1 MLSLR
6 ESVRQTIYGGIAMS
20 GTAAPSLRIAFAQLE
35 DPRRPG
41 RTFTFPLDEIIL
53 IALCAAIGGAN
64 DWVAVETFAK
74 AKLAWFQRFLSLE
87 QGIPSHDTFGR
98 VFARLNPLA
107 FQNCFG
113 DWIAGVCQGLGIRHV
128 AIDGKRLAGSQDV
141 GTGLQALHLV
151 SAWASE
157 VRLTLGQV
165 AVDEK
170 SNEITAIPKLLEM
183 LEIAGALVTID
194 AMGCQKE
201 IAATIRSQQA
211 DYVLAVKENQLH
223 LYEDIERL
231 FWEALEEETLEATWT
246 CHAQDETNHGR
257 EERRLCWVIHELE
270 GIRDRQAW
278 KDLQSVIVVVTERR
292 VGDKSSSELRYYI
305 SSRKANAATF
315 AQAIRR
321 HWGIENECHWVLDVV
336 FKEDGSRIRKDQQ
349 AENVG
354 WLRRMVL
361 SMLKQVKGKRSLTA
375 TRLTAGWNESFLE
388 QILLDLLGN

>member
-1 MLSLR
+1 L
-6 ESVRQTIYGGIAMS
+6 G
-20 GTAAPSLRIAFAQLE
+20 
-35 DPRRPG
+35 
-41 RTFTFPLDEIIL
+41 EIIT

-64 DWVAVETFAK
+64 DWVAVETFGK
-74 AKLAWFQRFLSLE
+74 AKQAWFQRFLSLE

-98 VFARLNPLA
+98 VFARLDPTA
-107 FQNCFG
+107 FQNCFR
-113 DWIAGVCQGLGIRHV
+113 DWIAGVCERLGIRHV
-128 AIDGKRLAGSQDV
+128 AIDGKRLAGSQDA
-141 GTGLQALHLV
+141 GLDVKAIHLV
-151 SAWASE
+151 SAWATE

-201 IAATIRSQQA
+201 IAATIRAQQA
-211 DYVLAVKENQLH
+211 DYVLAVKENQPR

-231 FWEALEEETLEATWT
+231 FTEALEQETLVAKWD
-246 CHAQDETNHGR
+246 CHASQEKGHGR
-257 EERRLCWVIHELE
+257 EEMRLCWVMHELE
-270 GIRDRQAW
+270 DIRDRHVW
-278 KDLQSVIVVVTERR
+278 KDLQSVIVVVTERG

-305 SSRKANAATF
+305 SSRKSAAATF
-315 AQAIRR
+315 GQAIRR
-321 HWGIENECHWVLDVV
+321 HWSIENECHWVLDVV
-336 FKEDGSRIRKDQQ
+336 FKEDGSRIRKDQE

-361 SMLKQVKGKRSLTA
+361 SMLKQVKGRRSLTA
-375 TRLTAGWNESFLE
+375 TRLTAGWNEAFLE

>member
-1 MLSLR
+1 
-6 ESVRQTIYGGIAMS
+6 MS
-20 GTAAPSLRIAFAQLE
+20 TAATPSLRASFAQLV

-41 RTFTFPLDEIIL
+41 RTLAFSLGEIIT

-64 DWVAVETFAK
+64 DWVAVETFGK
-74 AKLAWFQRFLSLE
+74 AKQAWFQRFLSLE

-98 VFARLNPLA
+98 VFARLDPTA
-107 FQNCFG
+107 FQNCFR
-113 DWIAGVCQGLGIRHV
+113 DWIAGVCERLGIRHV
-128 AIDGKRLAGSQDV
+128 AIDGKRLAGSQDA
-141 GTGLQALHLV
+141 GLDVKAIHLV
-151 SAWASE
+151 SAWATE

-201 IAATIRSQQA
+201 IAATIRAQQA
-211 DYVLAVKENQLH
+211 DYVLAVKW
-223 LYEDIERL
+223 D
-231 FWEALEEETLEATWT
+231 
-246 CHAQDETNHGR
+246 CHASQEKGHGR
-257 EERRLCWVIHELE
+257 EEMRLCWVMHELE
-270 GIRDRQAW
+270 DIRDRHVW
-278 KDLQSVIVVVTERR
+278 KDLQSVIVVVTERG

-305 SSRKANAATF
+305 SSRKSAAATF
-315 AQAIRR
+315 GQAIRR
-321 HWGIENECHWVLDVV
+321 HWSIENECHWVLDVV
-336 FKEDGSRIRKDQQ
+336 FKEDGSRIRKDQE

-361 SMLKQVKGKRSLTA
+361 SMLKQVKGRRSLTA
-375 TRLTAGWNESFLE
+375 TRLTAGWNEAFLE

>member
-1 MLSLR
+1 
-6 ESVRQTIYGGIAMS
+6 MS
-20 GTAAPSLRIAFAQLE
+20 GTVTPSLHTSFDQLA

-41 RTFTFPLDEIIL
+41 CTFTFPLEDIL
-53 IALCAAIGGAN
+53 FIALCAAIGGAN
-64 DWVAVETFAK
+64 DWVAVETFGK
-74 AKLAWFQRFLSLE
+74 AKRAWFQRFLNLE

-98 VFARLNPLA
+98 VFARLNPQA
-107 FQNCFG
+107 FQNCFR
-113 DWIAGVCQGLGIRHV
+113 DWIAGVCERLGIRHV
-128 AIDGKRLAGSQDV
+128 AIDGKRLAGSQDAGV
-141 GTGLQALHLV
+141 GTGAIHLV
-151 SAWASE
+151 SAWATD

-183 LEIAGALVTID
+183 LEIAGALATID

-201 IAATIRSQQA
+201 IAATIRGQQA
-211 DYVLAVKENQLH
+211 DYVLAVKENQPH

-231 FWEALEEETLEATWT
+231 FAEALQRETLEATWD
-246 CHAQDETNHGR
+246 CHASQENSHGR
-257 EERRLCWVIHELE
+257 DEMRLCWVHHELE
-270 GIRDRQAW
+270 GIRDRHLW
-278 KDLQSVIVVVTERR
+278 KDLQSAIVIVTERV
-292 VGDKSSSELRYYI
+292 VGDKSSNELRYYI
-305 SSRKANAATF
+305 SSRKASAATF

-336 FKEDGSRIRKDQQ
+336 FQEDGSRIRKGQE

-361 SMLKQVKGKRSLTA
+361 SMLKQVKGKRSLAA
-375 TRLTAGWNESFLE
+375 TRLAAGWNEEFLE

>member
-1 MLSLR
+1 
-6 ESVRQTIYGGIAMS
+6 MS
-20 GTAAPSLRIAFAQLE
+20 GSTTPSLRTSFAQLA

-41 RTFTFPLDEIIL
+41 RTLAFPLQDIIC

-64 DWVAVETFAK
+64 DWVAVETFGK
-74 AKLAWFQRFLSLE
+74 AKLAWFQRFLNL
-87 QGIPSHDTFGR
+87 QHGIPAHDTFGR
-98 VFARLNPLA
+98 VFARLEPLA
-107 FQNCFG
+107 FQNCFR
-113 DWIAGVCQGLGIRHV
+113 DWIAGVCQGLGLRHV
-128 AIDGKRLAGSQDV
+128 AVDGKRLAGSQDV
-141 GTGLQALHLV
+141 GVGVQALHLV

-201 IAATIRSQQA
+201 IAATIRNQQA
-211 DYVLAVKENQLH
+211 DYVLAVKENQPH

-231 FWEALEEETLEATWT
+231 FCEALEQETLEKQWA

-257 EERRLCWVIHELE
+257 EEKRLCWVLHELE

-278 KDLQSVIVVVTERR
+278 KDLQSVIVVVTERG
-292 VGDKSSSELRYYI
+292 VGGKSSSELRYYI
-305 SSRKANAATF
+305 SSRKASAVTF

-321 HWGIENECHWVLDVV
+321 HWSIENECHWVLDVI
-336 FKEDGSRIRKDQQ
+336 FKEDGSRIRKDQG

-354 WLRRMVL
+354 WLQRIVL
-361 SMLKQVKGKRSLTA
+361 SMLKQVKGKRSLAA
-375 TRLTAGWNESFLE
+375 TRLTAGWNEEFLE

>member
-1 MLSLR
+1 
-6 ESVRQTIYGGIAMS
+6 MS
-20 GTAAPSLRIAFAQLE
+20 TAITPSLRTSFAQLS

-41 RTFTFPLDEIIL
+41 RTLAFPLGEIIA

-74 AKLAWFQRFLSLE
+74 AKLAWLQRFLDLK

-98 VFARLNPLA
+98 VFARLDPAA
-107 FQNCFG
+107 FQNCFR
-113 DWIAGVCQGLGIRHV
+113 DWIGGVCERLGIRHV
-128 AIDGKRLAGSQDV
+128 AIDGKRLAGSQDA
-141 GTGLQALHLV
+141 ALGVRAIHLV
-151 SAWASE
+151 SAWATE

-201 IAATIRSQQA
+201 IAATIRGQQA
-211 DYVLAVKENQLH
+211 DYVLAVKENQPH

-231 FWEALEEETLEATWT
+231 FREALEQETVEAKWT
-246 CHAQDETNHGR
+246 CHAQDESNHGR
-257 EERRLCWVIHELE
+257 EEKRLCWVLHDLE
-270 GIRDRQAW
+270 EIRDRHLW

-292 VGDKSSSELRYYI
+292 VGVKSSSELRYYI
-305 SSRKANAATF
+305 SSRKGDAATF

-321 HWGIENECHWVLDVV
+321 HWSIENECHWVLDVV
-336 FKEDGSRIRKDQQ
+336 FKEDGSRIRKDQE

-375 TRLTAGWNESFLE
+375 TRLAAGWNEEFLE

>member
-1 MLSLR
+1 
-6 ESVRQTIYGGIAMS
+6 MS
-20 GTAAPSLRIAFAQLE
+20 TPITPSLRVSFAQLV

-41 RTFTFPLDEIIL
+41 RTFAFALAEIIT

-64 DWVAVETFAK
+64 DWVAVEAFGN
-74 AKLAWFQRFLSLE
+74 AKLAWFQRFLNL
-87 QGIPSHDTFGR
+87 QHGIPSHDTFGR
-98 VFARLNPLA
+98 VFARLDPVA

-113 DWIAGVCQGLGIRHV
+113 AWIAGVCHGLGIRHV
-128 AIDGKRLAGSQDV
+128 AIDGKRLAGSQDAGV
-141 GTGLQALHLV
+141 GVQALHLV
-151 SAWASE
+151 SAWASD

-165 AVDEK
+165 AVDDK

-201 IAATIRSQQA
+201 IAATIRRQQA
-211 DYVLAVKENQLH
+211 DYVLAVKENQPH

-231 FWEALEEETLEATWT
+231 FREALEQETLERQWA

-257 EERRLCWVIHELE
+257 EEKRLCWVLHELE
-270 GIRDRQAW
+270 GIRDRHLW
-278 KDLQSVIVVVTERR
+278 KDLQSVIVVVTERG
-292 VGDKSSSELRYYI
+292 VGGKSVSELRYYI
-305 SSRKANAATF
+305 SSRKADAATF

-336 FKEDGSRIRKDQQ
+336 FKEDGSRIRKDWE

-375 TRLTAGWNESFLE
+375 TRLTAGWNEEFLE

>member
-1 MLSLR
+1 
-6 ESVRQTIYGGIAMS
+6 MS
-20 GTAAPSLRIAFAQLE
+20 MAITPSLRTAFAQLI

-41 RTFTFPLDEIIL
+41 RTLAFSLGEIIT

-64 DWVAVETFAK
+64 DWVAVETFGK

-98 VFARLNPLA
+98 LFARLDPTA
-107 FQNCFG
+107 FQNCFR
-113 DWIAGVCQGLGIRHV
+113 DWIVGVCERLGIRHV
-128 AIDGKRLAGSQDV
+128 AIDGKRLAGSQNAGLDV
-141 GTGLQALHLV
+141 KALHLV
-151 SAWASE
+151 SAWATE

-201 IAATIRSQQA
+201 IAATIRAQQA
-211 DYVLAVKENQLH
+211 DYVLAVKENQPR

-231 FWEALEEETLEATWT
+231 FRQALEQETLEATWA
-246 CHAQDETNHGR
+246 CHASQEKSHGR
-257 EERRLCWVIHELE
+257 EEMRLCWVMHELE
-270 GIRDRQAW
+270 NIRDRHLW

-305 SSRKANAATF
+305 SSRKGAAATF
-315 AQAIRR
+315 ACAIRR
-321 HWGIENECHWVLDVV
+321 HWSIENECHWVLDVV
-336 FKEDGSRIRKDQQ
+336 FKEDGSRIRKNQE

-375 TRLTAGWNESFLE
+375 TRLTAGWNEEFLE
-388 QILLDLLGN
+388 QILLDLLGK

>member
-1 MLSLR
+1 
-6 ESVRQTIYGGIAMS
+6 MS
-20 GTAAPSLRIAFAQLE
+20 TAVTPSLRTSFAQLI

-41 RTFTFPLDEIIL
+41 RTLAFPLGEIIT

-64 DWVAVETFAK
+64 DWVAVEAFGK
-74 AKLAWFQRFLSLE
+74 AKLAWFQRFLKLE

-98 VFARLNPLA
+98 LFARLDPAA
-107 FQNCFG
+107 FQNCFR
-113 DWIAGVCQGLGIRHV
+113 DWIADVCQRLGIHHV
-128 AIDGKRLAGSQDV
+128 AIDGKRLAGSQDASLGV
-141 GTGLQALHLV
+141 GAIHLV
-151 SAWASE
+151 SAWATD

-201 IAATIRSQQA
+201 IAATIRAQQA
-211 DYVLAVKENQLH
+211 DYVLAVKENQPH
-223 LYEDIERL
+223 LYEDIARL
-231 FWEALEEETLEATWT
+231 FAEALEQETLEATWD
-246 CHAQDETNHGR
+246 CHVSQEKNHGR
-257 EERRLCWVIHELE
+257 DEMRLCWVHHKLE
-270 GIRDRQAW
+270 DIRDRHLW

-292 VGDKSSSELRYYI
+292 VGGKSSSELRYYI
-305 SSRKANAATF
+305 SSRKADAATF

-321 HWGIENECHWVLDVV
+321 HWSIEKECHWVLDVV
-336 FKEDGSRIRKDQQ
+336 FKEDGSRIRKDQE

-361 SMLKQVKGKRSLTA
+361 SMLKQVKGKRSLAA
-375 TRLTAGWNESFLE
+375 TRLTAGWNEEFLE

>member
-1 MLSLR
+1 
-6 ESVRQTIYGGIAMS
+6 MS
-20 GTAAPSLRIAFAQLE
+20 TAITPSLRTSFAQLI

-41 RTFTFPLDEIIL
+41 RTLAFSLGEIIT

-64 DWVAVETFAK
+64 DWVAVETFGK
-74 AKLAWFQRFLSLE
+74 AKLAWFQRFLNLK

-98 VFARLNPLA
+98 VFARLDPLA
-107 FQNCFG
+107 FPNCFR
-113 DWIAGVCQGLGIRHV
+113 DWIAGVCERLGIRQV
-128 AIDGKRLAGSQDV
+128 AIDGKRLAGSQDA
-141 GTGLQALHLV
+141 GLGIQAIHLV
-151 SAWASE
+151 SAWATE

-201 IAATIRSQQA
+201 IAATIRGQQA

-231 FWEALEEETLEATWT
+231 FREALEQETLETKWA
-246 CHAQDETNHGR
+246 CHAHDETNHGR
-257 EERRLCWVIHELE
+257 EEKRLCWVLDEVE
-270 GIRDRQAW
+270 GIRDRHLW

-292 VGDKSSSELRYYI
+292 VGAKSSSELRYYI
-305 SSRKANAATF
+305 SSRKGDAATF
-315 AQAIRR
+315 ARAIRR
-321 HWGIENECHWVLDVV
+321 HWSIENECHWVLDVI
-336 FKEDGSRIRKDQQ
+336 FKEDGSRIRKDQE

-375 TRLTAGWNESFLE
+375 TRLAAGWNEEFLE